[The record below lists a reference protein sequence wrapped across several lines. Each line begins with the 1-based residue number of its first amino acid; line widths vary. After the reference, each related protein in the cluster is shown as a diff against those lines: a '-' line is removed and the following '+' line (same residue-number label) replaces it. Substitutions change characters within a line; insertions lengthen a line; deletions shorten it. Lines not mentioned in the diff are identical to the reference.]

1 MGTVSDAACIIAGSG
16 ARRLAREV
24 SVRTSQFLK
33 VFSAVLVIL
42 ILASSGFAQ
51 DQPSG
56 VTTYTGTFADGAKY
70 LIEVPSNWN
79 GTLLLYSHGYNAGPD
94 NPAYDASDPYSEAYL
109 LIGGYALGGSSYA
122 TTGWAIKEALPDQ
135 IAVLDKFQQ
144 LVGTPRSTIAW
155 GLSMG
160 GIITG
165 GLIQQYPDRFQ
176 GAMPVCGVMGGAV
189 GFWNEILDSA
199 FAFQTLLAPHAGLQ
213 LVNITDPTANLNAAD
228 AALNAAQQTSQGRAR
243 LALVAALA
251 DVPGWTTTGQ
261 PPPPPTDY
269 VTQEYNQYGWLI
281 GADFPFTF
289 YFRAELESR
298 AGGNPSFNSG
308 VDYVTQLNQSA
319 DAQEV
324 RALYQQAGLDLNAD
338 LQTLNAATR
347 ISAKPSSLTYLEQ
360 AIDLYKPARVPVLT
374 VHTEADGLVAVQD
387 ESAYRAINGPAGPYL
402 RQVYVRRAGHCAFTA
417 PEMLAAMQAL
427 LRRVDTQV
435 WSGLTP
441 AELNS
446 AANHILVYQNREFAP
461 AFDNFTPTAFLRPFY
476 GYPQ

>member
-1 MGTVSDAACIIAGSG
+1 VRIS
-16 ARRLAREV
+16 
-24 SVRTSQFLK
+24 SVCKL
-33 VFSAVLVIL
+33 FSAVLGTL
-42 ILASSGFAQ
+42 LLASSGFAQ
-51 DQPSG
+51 TQPSG
-56 VTTYTGTFADGAKY
+56 VTTYTGTFADGATY

-94 NPAYDASDPYSEAYL
+94 NPAYDASDGYSEAYL

-144 LVGTPRSTIAW
+144 LVAPPRTTVAW
-155 GLSMG
+155 GGSMG

-165 GLIQQYPDRFQ
+165 GLIQQYPTRFQ
-176 GAMPVCGVMGGAV
+176 GALPMCGVMGGAV
-189 GFWNEILDSA
+189 GFWNEFLDSA
-199 FAFQTLLAPHAGLQ
+199 FAFQTLLAPHSGLQ
-213 LVNITDPTANLNAAD
+213 LVDITDPLGNLTVANSVLY
-228 AALNAAQQTSQGRAR
+228 AAQQTPQGRAR

-251 DVPGWTTTGQ
+251 DVPGWITTGQ

-269 VTQEYNQYGWLI
+269 VTQEVNQYGWLA

-289 YFRAELESR
+289 YYRAELEGR
-298 AGGNPSFNSG
+298 AGGNPSFNTG

-324 RALYQQAGLDLNAD
+324 RALYQQANLDLNAD
-338 LQTLNAATR
+338 LQALNTSSRVAAN
-347 ISAKPSSLTYLEQ
+347 PSSLTYLEQ
-360 AIDLYKPARVPVLT
+360 NIDLYRPARVPVLT
-374 VHTEADGLVAVQD
+374 LHTEADGLVAVQD
-387 ESAYRAINGPAGPYL
+387 ESAYRAINGPVSPYL
-402 RQVYVRRAGHCAFTA
+402 RQLYIRRAGHCAFTS
-417 PEMLAAMQAL
+417 PEILAAMQAL

-441 AELNS
+441 AELNA
-446 AANHILVYQNREFAP
+446 AANHIFIFQNREFAP
-461 AFDNFTPTAFLRPFY
+461 AFDDFTPTSFLRPFY